1 MPRKLVRRRIR
12 RQFPRIL
19 YFSEVYDSSYG
30 DPTGEEEWLA
40 KLYGGR
46 NYAVGKGDKFKWQ
59 GRVPRH
65 PPARFIIVSIPC
77 HTLTQFEE
85 KKKKKKKRGAEKC
98 TPWRLCRTTWLVIRR
113 FISGRV
119 RSERDGLIA
128 FRISLTSFTNS
139 RLLLVCGHGKKWK
152 IELVPGVRRRWA
164 RRWIFSNASFD
175 ATFSFNWPVWWRWKY
190 SSRNDVFKILVDD
203 IATFLPSYI

>member
-77 HTLTQFEE
+77 HTLTQFEGK
-85 KKKKKKKRGAEKC
+85 KKKKKKKRGRKMYSVA
-98 TPWRLCRTTWLVIRR
+98 TVSNDMARDPTIY
-113 FISGRV
+113 F
-119 RSERDGLIA
+119 RSRA
-128 FRISLTSFTNS
+128 FRT
-139 RLLLVCGHGKKWK
+139 
-152 IELVPGVRRRWA
+152 
-164 RRWIFSNASFD
+164 RWIDCLQDFVNEFHQLAPSACVRTREKMENRTRAWC
-175 ATFSFNWPVWWRWKY
+175 TTTVG
-190 SSRNDVFKILVDD
+190 SSMNFFKR
-203 IATFLPSYI
+203 FLRCNFFI